1 MINLFI
7 DVLEMSIPVSVLI
20 LLLLAVSPLLKRAY
34 VSKWRYYMWLFVAA
48 RLLVP
53 IRLGFKSPITMELPD
68 TVGLPQVTD
77 AAAKMPGNGI
87 SPVMILA
94 VIWLS
99 GIAAFTVYRV
109 ICYISFKRLVTRWQ
123 SETKDGAVLNEFRA
137 AKDFA
142 GVKRDINIVCCK
154 AVSTPMVFGLIKPVI
169 LMPDIEFSK
178 SELAIVL
185 KHELVHLRR
194 NDILYKLIITI
205 ACTVYWFN
213 PLMYVM
219 MRAANRDLEL
229 ACDAEV
235 VRHKDGEYRRRYCEA
250 IMRLVHN
257 RRGASTVLSTCFIFS
272 KKTVME
278 RFKYIIDEKIKRNGV
293 IMFCVVAFSV
303 VLSGGMVSFAT
314 EQVAEKL
321 EDNLQIL
328 EREEPAG
335 PAETPV
341 TSEETPPDNITEIP
355 LSTFSR
361 VGTYTEPETAVSQ
374 GTVYDNA
381 EYAAQAPEPQPTAE
395 TSEPDEPET
404 VKELSELDSIYERRS
419 EPSDVSPD
427 GSRETYSLSD
437 GSTAI
442 VQYDGDTVDSGY
454 ILVD

>member
-1 MINLFI
+1 MVNLFI
-7 DVLEMSIPVSVLI
+7 DVLELSIPVSVLI
-20 LLLLAVSPLLKRAY
+20 LLLLLLAPVIKRAY

-53 IRLGFKSPITMELPD
+53 IRLGFKSPIIMELPN
-68 TVGLPQVTD
+68 TIGLPQVTEMVSN
-77 AAAKMPGNGI
+77 AANNGV
-87 SPVMILA
+87 SPIMIPA
-94 VIWLS
+94 IIWLA
-99 GIAAFTVYRV
+99 GIAAFTIYRV

-123 SETKDGAVLNEFRA
+123 SEIKDEMILNEFRA

-142 GVKRDINIVCCK
+142 GVKRDIKIIRCK

-321 EDNLQIL
+321 EEDLQII
-328 EREEPAG
+328 ERESEPSA
-335 PAETPV
+335 PTEAPETNQVAEPV
-341 TSEETPPDNITEIP
+341 RERNTRNEVSYDTGYTYSAADTEPVYTIPEAVEPESETEQQ
-355 LSTFSR
+355 
-361 VGTYTEPETAVSQ
+361 PETAEIDDISARITGDAEVS
-374 GTVYDNA
+374 
-381 EYAAQAPEPQPTAE
+381 
-395 TSEPDEPET
+395 S
-404 VKELSELDSIYERRS
+404 
-419 EPSDVSPD
+419 D
-427 GSRETYSLSD
+427 GSRVTYDLDD
-437 GSTAI
+437 GSKAVI
-442 VQYDGDTVDSGY
+442 QYDGDTIDSGY
-454 ILVD
+454 ILVN